1 MRSQIS
7 LRKYI
12 SKIDCFQVFLQRLA
26 NHPSLKNDRNLHVFL
41 EYEQVKSSIKSFPP
55 LHSLLLGLER
65 EGQKQE
71 GEAGR
76 HLQLFPK
83 DRSLVLCLH
92 CWSCRILTRRWTATF
107 QHSEGRGWIFR
118 AWKGLTSFFSQN
130 NGITPF
136 APGQVYLIEYNQQ
149 MKDACIKSDKMTS
162 THKVV
167 DLEDKKRKILFQN
180 HESLFPRL

>member
-1 MRSQIS
+1 MTGI
-7 LRKYI
+7 
-12 SKIDCFQVFLQRLA
+12 FTF
-26 NHPSLKNDRNLHVFL
+26 
-41 EYEQVKSSIKSFPP
+41 SSSTNRWRVALSHFPP

-65 EGQKQE
+65 ERQKQE

-83 DRSLVLCLH
+83 DRLLVPSLD
-92 CWSCRILTRRWTATF
+92 CWSCSALIRRWAATF
-107 QHSEGRGWIFR
+107 QHSERRGWIFR
-118 AWKGLTSFFSQN
+118 AWKGLASLSSQN
-130 NGITPF
+130 NGITLL

-167 DLEDKKRKILFQN
+167 DLKDTEKKDFVSKSWI
-180 HESLFPRL
+180 PRL